1 MPPPDASS
9 PTELKVTHDIPKK
22 QVQFKLQGLLLIGL
36 EEMAKDRK
44 ETIPQVIKDI
54 LEQRL
59 VKDGYLPEWYFSR
72 RIP

>member
-1 MPPPDASS
+1 MESPP
-9 PTELKVTHDIPKK
+9 EIKVTHDIQKK
-22 QVQFKLQGLLLIGL
+22 QVQFKLQGLLLSGL
-36 EEMAKDRK
+36 EDMARDRK
-44 ETIPQVIKDI
+44 ESIPQVIKDI